1 MFVKLLILFFC
12 SFCAFLRADPV
23 ELGIDRLFSE
33 NFADAIK
40 GKRIGLITNHTGVN
54 SQLRSTLD
62 LFRERK
68 KEFSLVAIFTPEHGL
83 SGVGR
88 SSEEMEGGKNQP
100 KSIDGIPVY
109 SLHGATRRPTAQMLK
124 KTQVLVYDI
133 QEIGCRS
140 YTYASTLFYV
150 MEEAAKLHI
159 PVIVLD
165 RPNPMGGIVV
175 DGPMLQEKWRSF
187 LGYVNVPYCHGMTIG
202 ELARFFNGEYKIGCN
217 LKVIGMR
224 GWKRTMTYKETG
236 LPWLPTSP
244 YIPEPDTPFYYAST
258 GILGAIGLVNIGIGY
273 TLPFKVVGAPWL
285 NAESFA
291 TKLNAQKLPGVTFVP
306 FRYRPFYGLYR
317 DQDCQGVK
325 IAITNPRAYR
335 PLAVQYLII
344 GMLKSLYPKRFEE
357 RLAQLTAADRSI
369 FCKVNG
375 TDETL
380 KIMESEQYIGWKLA
394 SHDEEKRKEF
404 LEKRKQY
411 LLY

>member
-1 MFVKLLILFFC
+1 MKGLLILLLAH
-12 SFCAFLRADPV
+12 SFLCAEPV
-23 ELGIDRLFSE
+23 SLGIDRFFSE
-33 NFADAIK
+33 NFSESLK
-40 GKRIGLITNHTGVN
+40 GKRVGLVTNHTGMN
-54 SQLRSTLD
+54 SQLHSTLD

-68 KEFSLVAIFTPEHGL
+68 KEFVLAAIFTPEHGL

-100 KSIDGIPVY
+100 KTAYGIPIH
-109 SLHGATRRPTAQMLK
+109 SLHGSTRRPTAQMLK
-124 KTQVLVYDI
+124 GIDLLVYDI

-165 RPNPMGGIVV
+165 RPNPMGGTVV

-187 LGYVNVPYCHGMTIG
+187 LGYINVPYCHGMTIG
-202 ELARFFNGEYKIGCN
+202 ELARFFNAEYKIGCA
-217 LKVIGMR
+217 LKVVPMK

-285 NAESFA
+285 NAETFA
-291 TKLNAQKLPGVTFVP
+291 AKLNSQKLPGVTFVP

-325 IAITNPRAYR
+325 IAITNPGSYH
-335 PLAVQYLII
+335 PLAVQYLLI

-357 RLAQLTAADRSI
+357 RLKALSPTDRAT
-369 FCKVNG
+369 FCKING
-375 TDETL
+375 TDEML
-380 KIMESEQYIGWKLA
+380 KIMEGQQYIGWKLV
-394 SHDEEKRKEF
+394 SHDEQKRDEF
-404 LEKRKQY
+404 LEKRKPY